1 MSNIL
6 NFLLIKGK
14 NLKRAIKKDLCWI
27 WIVVVIISPFVQLY
41 SSSRRICIC
50 IELLIISIGI
60 LLMYLDQYLHN
71 KSNTEGLPVMRKK
84 FVRYEKSTAKVVI
97 KKEDLNEIANY
108 LLDLQEYFEQ
118 RGMIDEED

>member
-14 NLKRAIKKDLCWI
+14 NLKRAIKKDLCWV
-27 WIVVVIISPFVQLY
+27 WILVVIAAPFAQLY
-41 SSSRRICIC
+41 CNNRRTCIC

-60 LLMYLDQYLHN
+60 LLMYLDQYLNN
-71 KSNTEGLPVMRKK
+71 KANAEGLPVMRKK

-97 KKEDLNEIANY
+97 KKEDINEIANY

-118 RGMIDEED
+118 RGMINEKD